1 MYNSFVKKI
10 LILFLI
16 LSLFAFYAPK
26 NAEASEDF
34 PFLSGAIVSNISLQ
48 SFVSKYANLP
58 IGLVK
63 DSNVIDLIG
72 DEELANLHSVPLFAQ
87 INLFTYTMTGSRQ
100 MNEADLINYYNTI
113 SPTDVQGRETL
124 RAALM
129 SLYRENGKIV
139 EYTLPSEP
147 EVKITYRTESTK
159 SGLIQIPERHI
170 EKTNNITTYFLL
182 DPFKVIDGERL
193 SAFDIAKT
201 YDIDPCFFNTLVQ
214 RNKLNNSN
222 LDFSG
227 FYVDLPSNSVTDSY
241 QKILSKSLEK
251 LSKTIHSLGKLLIV
265 EGLTKETLPLGQ
277 YGDIIGITYSSD
289 NLDLLK
295 EARLSYPN
303 KQIFAMFN
311 GVLNS
316 QGDIETLLNYC
327 TFYGIYPEF
336 GRDSQTG
343 DFFYYEDLLNTST
356 NLLTSRLAL
365 IKQLNEAGFKNSIT
379 SGNATISVFG
389 NSNFSFYCIKGN
401 STVTFN
407 LNDNTD
413 FLINHPFKAL
423 NESGKSLNV
432 INKSNVFE
440 ATDTVNGF
448 DFVRVAPEAFSLMN
462 LGVFKEPS
470 HKTGFETNFIN
481 TGLASG
487 KANITLKTPA
497 STFPVELTLNQFEEK
512 TIILDQLPETV
523 SFENISFT
531 AVQPKGELNYNYL
544 FILLILLAML
554 GVALTKNIRIKK
566 KISSNVFSALAIVI
580 SIAVICLNRVY
591 IHYSA
596 TSITYISFAV
606 LFLIYS
612 FRGDNPKRALLAAL
626 FILFVGSLYNVME
639 FGTLLP
645 SFFNGI
651 PPIQSFEQVLFFF
664 PFIFVLFFFF
674 TSQNKNITKAELL
687 VILLAISSLIF
698 FFDSLSVPFFGLVT
712 VRSLMPFIVILG
724 GVTLLELFYKKLNL
738 KVVLLIISGFIVIF
752 VSIPLSNLNYAQAPG
767 AYRILLSLRDFYLLL
782 APLLFL
788 AVEGHNS
795 KKVSPG
801 TSLNLMTFVIILLIL
816 AYFMIACATYLRL
829 GSPYFTKF
837 GYIAIPVL
845 LSLFIILFIEPIY
858 TENYL

>member
-1 MYNSFVKKI
+1 MYNLFVKKI

-34 PFLSGAIVSNISLQ
+34 PFLSGVVVSNISLQ
-48 SFVSKYANLP
+48 SFVSKYGNLP

-63 DSNVIDLIG
+63 DSNVMDLIS
-72 DEELANLHSVPLFAQ
+72 DEELANLHSVPLFAP

-100 MNEADLINYYNTI
+100 MNEADLIDYYNTI

-124 RAALM
+124 RTALM

-147 EVKITYRTESTK
+147 KITITYRTQTVTNDF
-159 SGLIQIPERHI
+159 IIIPERHI

-193 SAFDIAKT
+193 SAFDMAKT

-227 FYVDLPSNSVTDSY
+227 FYIDLPSNSVTDSY

-265 EGLTKETLPLGQ
+265 EDLTKETLPLGQ

-303 KQIFAMFN
+303 KQIFATFN

-316 QGDIETLLNYC
+316 QVDIETLLNYC

-336 GRDSQTG
+336 GRDLQTG
-343 DFFYYEDLLNTST
+343 DFFYYEDLLDKSI
-356 NLLTSRLAL
+356 NLLNSRLSL

-401 STVTFN
+401 GTVTFN

-423 NESGKSLNV
+423 NESGKTLNV

-440 ATDTVNGF
+440 VTDTVNGF

-470 HKTGFETNFIN
+470 HKTSFETNFIN

-487 KANITLKTPA
+487 KANMTLKTPA

-523 SFENISFT
+523 LFENISFT
-531 AVQPKGELNYNYL
+531 AAQPKGESNYNYL

-554 GVALTKNIRIKK
+554 GVVLTKNIRIKK
-566 KISSNVFSALAIVI
+566 KISSNVFSALAIAI
-580 SIAVICLNRVY
+580 SMAVICLNRMYV
-591 IHYSA
+591 HYSS
-596 TSITYISFAV
+596 TSITYILFAV

-639 FGTLLP
+639 CGTLLP

-651 PPIQSFEQVLFFF
+651 PPIQSYEQVLFFF

-712 VRSLMPFIVILG
+712 MRSLMPFIVILG

-738 KVVLLIISGFIVIF
+738 KVVLLIISGLIVILA
-752 VSIPLSNLNYAQAPG
+752 SILLSNLNYAQAPS
-767 AYRILLSLRDFYLLL
+767 AYRILLPLRDFYLLL